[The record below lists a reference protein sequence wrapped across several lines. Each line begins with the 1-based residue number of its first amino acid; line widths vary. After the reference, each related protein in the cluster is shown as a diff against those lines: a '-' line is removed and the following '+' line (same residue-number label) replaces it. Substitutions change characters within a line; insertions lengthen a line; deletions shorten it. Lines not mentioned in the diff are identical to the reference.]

1 MHTPKPDMG
10 SEDKA
15 PQRTERRMHILPPNY
30 SFGYFLESLRDS
42 VVSHCICCATMK
54 TATLLPYRNSDPITQ
69 EKNTDR
75 LVSSFMKNPN
85 V

>member
-15 PQRTERRMHILPPNY
+15 PQRTERRMHILLTIHL
-30 SFGYFLESLRDS
+30 GIFLRVWETQSSLTAF
-42 VVSHCICCATMK
+42 VVQPWKQQRFFFTEIQTR
-54 TATLLPYRNSDPITQ
+54 LLKK
-69 EKNTDR
+69 KNTDR